1 MQNKEFQDSINKIT
15 EKLGQEASGLILDDL
30 GILLA
35 DNLNMNK
42 EIEQK
47 DNTIAD
53 YKQRNE
59 KLLETNS
66 GLFQQIAMAKE
77 TAPEVPL
84 YNEPTQTEKKPFDF
98 REAFDEYGNFK
109 K

>member
-77 TAPEVPL
+77 TEPEITSPA
-84 YNEPTQTEKKPFDF
+84 EKPQEKNPFDF

>member
-47 DNTIAD
+47 DNTIKD

-77 TAPEVPL
+77 TEQQTQ
-84 YNEPTQTEKKPFDF
+84 PTQTQEPQTQKPFDY
-98 REAFDEYGNFK
+98 REVFDEYGNFK